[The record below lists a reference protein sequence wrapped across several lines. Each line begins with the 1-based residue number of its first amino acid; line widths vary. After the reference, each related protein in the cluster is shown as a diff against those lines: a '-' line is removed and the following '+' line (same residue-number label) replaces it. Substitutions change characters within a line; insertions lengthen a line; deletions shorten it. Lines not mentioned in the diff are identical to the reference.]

1 MNHVR
6 FDHKSL
12 GYNNDEDRMEYSC
25 DIYGQYN
32 KINKCV
38 GYCKYYSIEPDRET
52 VYIEFINILFNH
64 RRRGYATKMIQELL
78 KKYSLQCDYKFTKD
92 GRQWFESLIDRNI
105 I

>member
-78 KKYSLQCDYKFTKD
+78 KKY
-92 GRQWFESLIDRNI
+92 
-105 I
+105 

>member
-1 MNHVR
+1 MINVR

-12 GYNNDEDRMEYSC
+12 GYNNDEDRMEYAC

-52 VYIEFINILFNH
+52 VYIEFINISGNH
-64 RRRGYATKMIQELL
+64 RRCGYATKMVRELL
-78 KKYSLQCDYKFTKD
+78 KKYSLQWDYKFTKD

>member
-38 GYCKYYSIEPDRET
+38 GYCKYYSIETDRET
-52 VYIEFINILFNH
+52 VYIESINILVNH

-78 KKYSLQCDYKFTKD
+78 KKYSLQWDYKFTKD
-92 GRQWFESLIDRNI
+92 GRQWFESLSDRNI

>member
-1 MNHVR
+1 MINVR

-12 GYNNDEDRMEYSC
+12 GYNNDEDRMEYAC

-52 VYIEFINILFNH
+52 VYIEFINISFNH
-64 RRRGYATKMIQELL
+64 RRRGYATKMVHELL
-78 KKYSLQCDYKFTKD
+78 KKYSLQWDYKFTKD